1 MNFHSIN
8 WAWLFTYF
16 SNLPYSLSIISHL
29 DSTVALSCFLA
40 SSKPLVIFSICLS
53 KTNLNKIC
61 PHLKTASA
69 SQIFHYSLPTGLI
82 YTNPATLN
90 PSLIIFPVSVAS
102 HSLCLLPEVPFL
114 SCSAYPNS
122 VLPVGVMPQTPAFSV
137 PADMASHLWD
147 FGHTWFSEMTLHS
160 SASCSLTGHLC
171 SQTPGQDCWFP
182 KSQKDLSF
190 ICVHPGL

>member
-1 MNFHSIN
+1 MNFHPIN
-8 WAWLFTYF
+8 RAWLFTYF

-61 PHLKTASA
+61 PHLKPASA

-102 HSLCLLPEVPFL
+102 HSPCLLPEVPFL

-122 VLPVGVMPQTPAFSV
+122 VLPVGVCLRPQHSQFQQTWLPTFGTLVTLGSRGWLCTALPPAV
-137 PADMASHLWD
+137 
-147 FGHTWFSEMTLHS
+147 
-160 SASCSLTGHLC
+160 
-171 SQTPGQDCWFP
+171 
-182 KSQKDLSF
+182 
-190 ICVHPGL
+190 